1 MVVFL
6 IARKVILSKDT
17 REKGLRV
24 FLGFACL
31 LLYLILAGPGTWN
44 TTGEYLDLWC
54 LTIYGVLLAMIE
66 AQKGRSEYFRE
77 KRRIELGALPSEHYR
92 ENNSPG

>member
-1 MVVFL
+1 M
-6 IARKVILSKDT
+6 RSVILSKDT

-31 LLYLILAGPGTWN
+31 LLYLILPGQ
-44 TTGEYLDLWC
+44 TGVYLDLSS
-54 LTIYGVLLAMIE
+54 LLIYGCALLMIE
-66 AQKGRSEYFRE
+66 GQKGRSEYFRE